1 MGLPLAGDKLWFHT
15 FGYVEVEEVAVQNSL
30 NDAGNYSDPIL
41 EALTIVTVD
50 PVKDVQSTVGA
61 QSKQVMWCDRFSL
74 SSLWNKV
81 LINVSLKKKIIL

>member
-1 MGLPLAGDKLWFHT
+1 MQFLSFENYKNKMQIFLIGLASAGNKLWFLT

-50 PVKDVQSTVGA
+50 PV
-61 QSKQVMWCDRFSL
+61 
-74 SSLWNKV
+74 
-81 LINVSLKKKIIL
+81 